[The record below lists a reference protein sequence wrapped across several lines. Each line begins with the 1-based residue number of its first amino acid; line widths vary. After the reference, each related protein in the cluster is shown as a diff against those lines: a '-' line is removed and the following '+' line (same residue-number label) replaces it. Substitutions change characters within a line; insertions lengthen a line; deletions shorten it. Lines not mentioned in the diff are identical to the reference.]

1 MRKILDIYRLIQYC
15 IFGRKRFGVMQPG
28 VAVQV
33 EPFRYEENKGD
44 VVHPCVRYIPGG
56 FEGHCWWMV
65 YTPYYKA
72 NASLENPVLCYS
84 DSNDPNKPPIE
95 WKHYCL
101 VNEKPKDGYNS
112 DPTLLYHE
120 GQLYVFWR
128 ENYENN
134 GGKYPFVRAT
144 FIAKVSK
151 GEVFRISEPLLITT
165 SEEEDPETCPTFMPT
180 SDGRLMAYGMHL
192 RFHSERIKKMRPKMK
207 KFVNIVLLFTD
218 LLGLYSQ
225 QKHYGLAVWQQNK
238 DFRSPYHHKG
248 TIRIAKCNKLY
259 RPWHMDFFD
268 NEGIRYAIIQTNQS
282 NADICLA
289 YSIDNEHFT
298 FYKKPLLTNKSIEKV
313 GMYKPC
319 AGVTDDG
326 LFYLYYTAQDKN
338 NRSLNKLYLSTIF
351 FKDLL
356 EKIQ

>member
-84 DSNDPNKPPIE
+84 DSNEPNKPPIE

-112 DPTLLYHE
+112 DPTLLYRD
-120 GQLYVFWR
+120 GQLYVLWR

-134 GGKYPFVRAT
+134 GGKNPYVRAT
-144 FIAKVSK
+144 FIAEISK
-151 GEVFRISEPLLITT
+151 GEVHHLDEPLLIATN
-165 SEEEDPETCPTFMPT
+165 EEEDPETCPTFMPT
-180 SDGRLMAYGMHL
+180 KEGMVMAYGMHL
-192 RFHSERIKKMRPKMK
+192 RFHSPRIKQLKPYLK
-207 KFVNIVLLFTD
+207 KIITKIVLFCD
-218 LLGLYSQ
+218 LVGLYSQ
-225 QKHYGLAVWQQNK
+225 QKHYGLAIWKQNVVNWLQ
-238 DFRSPYHHKG
+238 PYMYEK
-248 TIRIAKCNKLY
+248 TIRFKNCNRLY

-268 NEGIRYAIIQTNQS
+268 WEGKRYCIVQTNMG
-282 NADICLA
+282 NADLCL
-289 YSIDNEHFT
+289 SVSEDNENFT
-298 FYKKPLLTNKSIEKV
+298 FFKKPLITNDSIKKL
-313 GMYKPC
+313 GIYKPT
-319 AGVTDDG
+319 AGVTPNG
-326 LFYLYYTAQDKN
+326 LFFLYYTAQDPED
-338 NRSLNKLYLSTIF
+338 RSLNKLYLTSMAF
-351 FKDLL
+351 DELL
-356 EKIQ
+356 KKL